1 MTLAYLILA
10 HTAPQ
15 QILRSIARLRA
26 PGVVFVVHIDA
37 RADDSI
43 HAALAGQPDVH
54 LAPRARC
61 YWGTYGIVQAT
72 INCIQTLLALGQPFD
87 YAVLLSGQDYPI
99 KTPQAIAAFFTAN
112 AGTEFIEA
120 FPLDQP
126 NRWSEQGGAFQAMAR
141 VQQYTLTLRSR
152 TLHLK
157 LLRRFYRGWK
167 PHGGSQWWALS
178 RPAIEWIAD
187 YLAKH
192 SALSRYYRHT
202 FIPDESMFQTMLA
215 NSPFAAKAST
225 QALNYVDWDRPNPK
239 FPRTLDD
246 EDFERLKAAPNLFAR
261 KLNAVQSATLL
272 DRIDIELLADTTTKL
287 SS

>member
-15 QILRSIARLRA
+15 QILRAIARLRA

-37 RADDSI
+37 RADNSI
-43 HAALAGQPDVH
+43 HAALLGQPNVH

-72 INCIQTLLALGQPFD
+72 INCIQTLLALGTPFD

-99 KTPQAIAAFFTAN
+99 KSPDAIAKFFAAN
-112 AGTEFIEA
+112 AGTEFMEA

-126 NRWSEQGGAFQAMAR
+126 NRWTDQGGAFQAMAR
-141 VQQYTLTLRSR
+141 VNRYTVTLRSR

-157 LLRRFYRGWK
+157 LPRRFYRGWK

-178 RPAIEWIAD
+178 RPAIDWIAG
-187 YLAKH
+187 YLARH
-192 SALSRYYRHT
+192 SALPRYYRHT

-215 NSPFAAKAST
+215 NSPFAGKADS
-225 QALNYVDWDRPNPK
+225 QALHYIDWERPNPK

-246 EDFERLKAAPNLFAR
+246 EDFNRLQAAPNLFAR
-261 KLNAVQSATLL
+261 KLNAEQSATLL
-272 DRIDIELLADTTTKL
+272 DRIDSELL
-287 SS
+287 

>member
-1 MTLAYLILA
+1 MILAYLILA

-15 QILRSIARLRA
+15 QILRTIARLRA

-37 RADDSI
+37 RADDAI
-43 HAALAGQPDVH
+43 HAALVGRPDVH

-72 INCIQTLLALGQPFD
+72 INCMQTLLALGQPFD

-99 KTPQAIAAFFTAN
+99 KTPEAIAAFFAAN

-120 FPLDQP
+120 FRLDQP
-126 NRWSEQGGAFQAMAR
+126 NRWTAQGGAFQAMAR
-141 VQQYTLTLRSR
+141 VHQYTVTLRSR

-157 LLRRFYRGWK
+157 LPRSFYLGWK

-178 RPAIEWIAD
+178 RPAINWIAD
-187 YLAKH
+187 YLASH
-192 SALSRYYRHT
+192 AALARYYRHT

-215 NSPFAAKAST
+215 NSPHAAKTNA
-225 QALNYVDWDRPNPK
+225 QALHYMDWQRPNPR

-246 EDFERLKAAPNLFAR
+246 EDFSRLKAAPQLFAR
-261 KLNAVQSATLL
+261 KLNEVQSAALL
-272 DRIDIELLADTTTKL
+272 DRIDAELI
-287 SS
+287 